1 MTAALA
7 VASTATMFL
16 AAAPTSAGAQP
27 RLTGEAKPQATS
39 GEQAPGN
46 NGNQARGNSGNQAR
60 GNNGQRPRR
69 NSGEQARGNSGAAPR
84 ATGSYSTGA
93 ANAWLPLPRTPAGA
107 KVDTTVV
114 VDPSQERQRYSGV
127 GFSIDE
133 TSVSNLWKL
142 TPAEREKAV
151 KLLVDPRHGA
161 GFDRFR
167 LTIGSPDLIE
177 HLPFW
182 SYDELPP
189 GVTEDF
195 KLKYFSIQR
204 DVDLHLVDTIK
215 LIQKYNP
222 QATFFASAWSAP
234 AWMKT
239 NNRFTGE
246 VALKPGST
254 TEHYQVGKLRDDCID
269 VLARYY
275 VKYIQSMRQHG
286 INVDAITLLNEPGMD
301 VVYPAMDISVEQQQ
315 KLSVAIKREFAK
327 NRLKTQLYV
336 HDFNFWDWRDPNS
349 TATKNYYR
357 IFDDPAARKAA
368 DAIAFH
374 PYWGD
379 PAVMRDAYQQ
389 FGKPV
394 HMTETSDL
402 NPATVLSYF
411 RLNASSYTLW
421 AQTTD
426 QTGGTLHWTDKRDN
440 NVDWEEVGRTTKW
453 PDRLVKVNTET
464 KTFSVRDELY
474 PLGQFARYLTPRD
487 VRVESSAPAAGM
499 SNVVYRDGSNFTAI
513 LANSTDQTRNI
524 RIVLGGDAQG
534 LGGDSQGL
542 DGEAQAR
549 RGDAQVLGG
558 DTQGLGGNA
567 QALGGGTQ
575 IVTVPANAF
584 ATYQWQADVPRR
596 DHPPVLRSVPPL
608 TVDQYATTQFR
619 LQATDRDRDRLAYY
633 ATELPTGVSVDAST
647 GVVTLNPATAGVQR
661 LTFHVTDGA
670 SRDTV
675 TVEITVRPKGAP
687 IGVRVEAE
695 SYAEQHGWTEGGAN
709 FVESNAGA
717 SGGRNIGWTAAGNWL
732 SYRVDVARA
741 GTYDLELRVANGTGA
756 AATDAISFR
765 DAAGTKLAT
774 VSVPDTGG
782 WAAYQSVHVPVT
794 LAAGDQLLTV
804 FCETGGFNLDY
815 LTLS

>member
-1 MTAALA
+1 MKRSMTAALA
-7 VASTATMFL
+7 IASTAVTLL
-16 AAAPTSAGAQP
+16 AGQPATAGKP
-27 RLTGEAKPQATS
+27 RGEAV
-39 GEQAPGN
+39 
-46 NGNQARGNSGNQAR
+46 
-60 GNNGQRPRR
+60 
-69 NSGEQARGNSGAAPR
+69 
-84 ATGSYSTGA
+84 TGTYSTGA
-93 ANAWLPLPRTPAGA
+93 ADAWKALPTTRVGDDAGRA
-107 KVDTTVV
+107 VDATVV
-114 VDPSQERQRYSGV
+114 VDPSQQRQRYSGI
-127 GFSIDE
+127 GMSIDE

-151 KLLVDPRHGA
+151 RLLADPRHGA

-195 KLKYFSIQR
+195 GLEYFSIQR
-204 DVDLHLVDTIK
+204 DIDLHMIDTIK

-222 QATFFASAWSAP
+222 DATFFASAWSAP

-275 VKYIQSMRQHG
+275 VKYIQSMRHHG

-315 KLSVAIKREFAK
+315 KLAVAIKQQFR
-327 NRLKTQLYV
+327 RSGLRTQLYV

-349 TATKNYYR
+349 TATKNYHR
-357 IFDDPAARKAA
+357 IMNDPATRQAA
-368 DAIAFH
+368 DGIAFH

-379 PAVMRDAYQQ
+379 PAVMREARQE

-402 NPATVLSYF
+402 NPATVLNYF
-411 RLNASSYTLW
+411 RLDASSYTLW
-421 AQTTD
+421 AQATD

-464 KTFSVRDELY
+464 KTFSVRGELY
-474 PLGQFARYLTPRD
+474 PLGQFARYLSPRD
-487 VRVESSAPAAGM
+487 VRVESSAASAGV
-499 SNVVYRDGSNFTAI
+499 SNVVYRDGDRFTAV
-513 LANSTDQTRNI
+513 LANGTSADKSVRVQ
-524 RIVLGGDAQG
+524 LGGQ
-534 LGGDSQGL
+534 SFVV
-542 DGEAQAR
+542 R
-549 RGDAQVLGG
+549 
-558 DTQGLGGNA
+558 
-567 QALGGGTQ
+567 
-575 IVTVPANAF
+575 VPANAY
-584 ATYQWQADVPRR
+584 ATYRWKADPPRR
-596 DHPPVLRSVPPL
+596 DHAPVLRAVPPL
-608 TVDQYATTQFR
+608 TVDQYATTLFR
-619 LQATDRDRDRLAYY
+619 LSATDRDRDRLSFY
-633 ATELPTGVSVDAST
+633 ATDLPAGVSLDAAT
-647 GVVTLNPATAGVQR
+647 GVVTLSPTTAGAQQ

-670 SRDTV
+670 ARDSVTV
-675 TVEITVRPKGAP
+675 TVNVTPKGAP
-687 IGVRVEAE
+687 VGVRVEAE
-695 SYAEQHGWTEGGAN
+695 SYAGQNGWIEGGAN

-717 SGGRNIGWTAAGNWL
+717 SGGKNIGWTAAGNWL
-732 SYRVDVARA
+732 SYRVDVAEA

-756 AATDAISFR
+756 VAADAISFR
-765 DAAGTKLAT
+765 NAAGEKLAT
-774 VSVPDTGG
+774 VSVPATGG
-782 WAAYQSVHVPVT
+782 WATYQSVHVPVT
-794 LAAGDQLLTV
+794 LAAGDQLVTL

-815 LTLS
+815 LEMS